1 MIATDALPAI
11 TGGPSIAVDVANAGG
26 LYADRPAMRDGPLI
40 TARKSDDLS
49 AWLALFAQAL
59 SDRPAN
65 PDR

>member
-1 MIATDALPAI
+1 MTTIDALPPI
-11 TGGPSIAVDVANAGG
+11 TCWPSIAVDVTNAGG
-26 LYADRPAMRDGPLI
+26 LYVDRPAVRDGQLI

-49 AWLALFAQAL
+49 AWLALFVQAL